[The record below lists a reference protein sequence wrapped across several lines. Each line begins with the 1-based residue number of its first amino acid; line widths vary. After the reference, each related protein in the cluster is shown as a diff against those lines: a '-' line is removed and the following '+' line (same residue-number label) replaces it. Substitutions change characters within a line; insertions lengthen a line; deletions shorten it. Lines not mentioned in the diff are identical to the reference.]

1 LVLPETALLSVIIV
15 TNKFTLRVN
24 IETKARITL
33 LLILSKEIIKDPFS
47 IILVINVISLFLSN
61 IISI

>member
-1 LVLPETALLSVIIV
+1 MVLPETALLSVIIV